1 MARINIDGEQNV
13 EVSIKIPSQKTPK
26 EQLEI
31 MEAYTRAHM
40 ESGGLDKAQRELA
53 CLRTIYPALFRTIEE
68 RDLIAG
74 RLDFLPIG
82 FGCVTSI
89 GGVGHYCVFHKLR
102 EFKQMLSDPRDLARV
117 DRLYDYW
124 QEWDVKTIYCQDVL
138 NDTTTGVSLT
148 AIIP

>member
-68 RDLIAG
+68 GGFNRRPPG
-74 RLDFLPIG
+74 FPSHRLWMCDQYRWSWALL
-82 FGCVTSI
+82 CVPQAQ
-89 GGVGHYCVFHKLR
+89 GV
-102 EFKQMLSDPRDLARV
+102 
-117 DRLYDYW
+117 
-124 QEWDVKTIYCQDVL
+124 
-138 NDTTTGVSLT
+138 
-148 AIIP
+148 